1 MKRTSGQKSRKDK
14 GTGTSFKT
22 IERQDGSGSSRSTV
36 QGGSKGGEGGVNK
49 VTCSRPEQVT
59 FTPTTKQQVMF
70 LYFILEASNSTWTYT
85 GSKVHSFLLHC
96 TSWYRLCTRVWRAT
110 SSFRQV
116 TDIWS
121 VNPITSLEKNHR
133 PRNQRK
139 VSGTSGTHV
148 FLNFCHFI
156 LGEVRSIH
164 PPHRRRSRCSNRPE
178 MCVQSGP

>member
-1 MKRTSGQKSRKDK
+1 MARGHPGQLYKADQR
-14 GTGTSFKT
+14 
-22 IERQDGSGSSRSTV
+22 
-36 QGGSKGGEGGVNK
+36 GGGGGVNK
-49 VTCSRPEQVT
+49 VTCSRPERVT

-121 VNPITSLEKNHR
+121 VNPITSLEKIIDPEISEKSVALPVLTSFLISAISSSVSWGASIPHTGEGPGVPTD
-133 PRNQRK
+133 PRCASK
-139 VSGTSGTHV
+139 VA
-148 FLNFCHFI
+148 LK
-156 LGEVRSIH
+156 
-164 PPHRRRSRCSNRPE
+164 PPEHHH
-178 MCVQSGP
+178 